1 MGESD
6 EVQRDIF
13 KATAGI
19 PPITKVQLAL
29 AKEEPLFAQMKATLI
44 DAPYHVVPAYYFK
57 QWPEVHAT
65 FSDIASKALIGKR
78 EDIGKVLSDGAQKL
92 SEIMRK

>member
-13 KATAGI
+13 KSTAGI
-19 PPITKVQLAL
+19 PPITKVQQAL
-29 AKEEPLFAQMKATLI
+29 AKEEPLFAQMKASLI
-44 DAPYHVVPAYYFK
+44 DAPFHIVPAYYFK

-78 EDIGKVLSDGAQKL
+78 EDIPKVLTEGAQKL
-92 SEIMRK
+92 SEVMRK